1 LQRAEVLNSGAK
13 QQGHLI
19 SRSDF
24 VPEARKS
31 ITAVTST
38 WSSGEAGPLGLCVPD
53 GFVKQEVMD
62 QWNAKHEG
70 RAFMFQSQST
80 SHFMCSETWLV
91 LLHGLIAPALAL
103 QRKKLGVAS
112 STPALLLADGWT
124 GFHSHKTGLDAA
136 REAWS
141 RQSHCYL
148 PAVQARSGHTCCVMM
163 YVDGMPY
170 AVLAS

>member
-1 LQRAEVLNSGAK
+1 M
-13 QQGHLI
+13 
-19 SRSDF
+19 
-24 VPEARKS
+24 
-31 ITAVTST
+31 
-38 WSSGEAGPLGLCVPD
+38 GLCVPD

-124 GFHSHKTGLDAA
+124 GFHSHKTGLDVA